1 MALGSHL
8 QELWIRGLEK
18 RKALQEGK
26 IMLQVSS
33 VGNCTRRLAYDI
45 FRQMALEDRD
55 GVPEELRNTLKFKPV
70 LSSHELFNI
79 YLENSIRHMIQ
90 RWLMDMKWLRC
101 EPYLDEEKLL
111 QWKGD
116 AEIQLKDD
124 DLRIMGCCNG
134 ITTPLQITPDGDL
147 IPCPNCKGESTCG
160 ICGRYLI
167 EIKCITDRPKILAN
181 DYEDISKWEKVP
193 SDTNIPL
200 TGGGIIVTLPGRFTE
215 LINPEPEHIAQ
226 AHMHTY
232 LIKKHLGIDIKGIIF
247 LYVAKDADLKEYEE
261 ESVYDV
267 PVKQMITP
275 ISSIIQEQVLSRV
288 HSVWEHVDKGE
299 LPPRNWYYDGCG
311 YTPFECYYQ
320 CEFTRLCYPEM
331 RDEVE
336 WDYQRVGGILR
347 YVRPSGSVN

>member
-167 EIKCITDRPKILAN
+167 EIKCITDRPEILAN
-181 DYEDISKWEKVP
+181 DYENISKWEKVP

-200 TGGGIIVTLPGRFTE
+200 TGGGIIVTPPG
-215 LINPEPEHIAQ
+215 
-226 AHMHTY
+226 
-232 LIKKHLGIDIKGIIF
+232 D
-247 LYVAKDADLKEYEE
+247 
-261 ESVYDV
+261 S
-267 PVKQMITP
+267 
-275 ISSIIQEQVLSRV
+275 
-288 HSVWEHVDKGE
+288 
-299 LPPRNWYYDGCG
+299 
-311 YTPFECYYQ
+311 
-320 CEFTRLCYPEM
+320 
-331 RDEVE
+331 
-336 WDYQRVGGILR
+336 
-347 YVRPSGSVN
+347 PS